1 MEHHYPPTMDRVE
14 REIEFHLEK
23 NKDLAQIFEVYKGI
37 LAVHLDYLDKIK
49 VSVSFSEEEMKGF
62 FREGQYL
69 LSQQELEIDPVLLRD
84 VLVSITKA
92 IKEKSP
98 EAPEALVTMPEA
110 EEFKEENVQGFLKKI
125 AVYDKQELEKYIQE
139 IGLDNRT
146 EIDSEIISFVIF
158 AVISPF
164 YSVYME
170 EVREITDFSVW
181 RLSYCPVCGQTA
193 TIAKHREE
201 DGARVLECWL
211 CHAQWYYPRVECP
224 YCDNKDH
231 KKLRFFYVPG
241 DRSRQVHVCEECK
254 SYLKTIDSK
263 GMEKD
268 AILDLE
274 AIATAYLDVLAERE
288 GYKLPGGDGDS
299 LN

>member
-1 MEHHYPPTMDRVE
+1 MEHHYPPTMDKVE

-37 LAVHLDYLDKIK
+37 LAVHLDYLEKIK
-49 VSVSFSEEEMKGF
+49 VSVPFSEEEIKDF
-62 FREGQYL
+62 FRKGQYL
-69 LSQQELEIDPVLLRD
+69 LSQQQLDFDSVVFKD
-84 VLVSITKA
+84 VLGSIAKT

-98 EAPEALVTMPEA
+98 EAPEALFTLVEA
-110 EEFKEENVQGFLKKI
+110 EEFKKENVQEFLQKI
-125 AVYDKQELEKYIQE
+125 VVYNKQQLEKYIQE
-139 IGLDNRT
+139 IGLDKRT
-146 EIDSEIISFVIF
+146 ELDSEIISFVIF
-158 AVISPF
+158 AATSLF
-164 YSVYME
+164 YSVYTD
-170 EVREITDFSVW
+170 EVRKITDFSLW
-181 RLSYCPVCGQTA
+181 RLSYCPVCGQLA

-201 DGARVLECWL
+201 DGARILECWL

-224 YCDNKDH
+224 YCDNKDN

-263 GMEKD
+263 AMEKE